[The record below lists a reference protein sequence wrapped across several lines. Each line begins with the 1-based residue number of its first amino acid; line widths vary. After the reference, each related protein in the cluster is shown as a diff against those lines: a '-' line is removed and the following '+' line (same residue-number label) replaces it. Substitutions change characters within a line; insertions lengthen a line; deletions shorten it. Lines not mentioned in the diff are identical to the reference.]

1 MRREVVAVS
10 GSNTVEVPFGLVRA
24 VDVSAPELPFTDG
37 VAADMIY
44 IRGVGAVAA
53 GLVGVFV
60 LRRRNKRV

>member
-1 MRREVVAVS
+1 M
-10 GSNTVEVPFGLVRA
+10 
-24 VDVSAPELPFTDG
+24 SAPELPFTGG

-44 IRGVGAVAA
+44 ILGVGTVAA